1 MSLNTSNKIFEIKAL
16 NITPEKF
23 AVKTSGGALNLPWNS
38 ITNAYIFDLKGYKS
52 VLKPIF
58 IIKFKTDKNNSN
70 FLSLPAERIG
80 TIKMVAD
87 GKIMMRMRLSKITV
101 DGSIDPIFTDVVKKI
116 CSNFTWT
123 YIDEPLKNFIQ
134 NNSIDFPHLNE
145 ESEIIEYCSK
155 VEEDLEGATEEI
167 FNDSVK
173 ELHATTSPMTSR
185 EKWDVGSIID
195 NRYIVKK
202 ILFGGM
208 GIVYV
213 VEDTSDITEEQSET
227 KNKTYALK
235 TFKDEFIFD
244 STVCNQFIKEAEIW
258 TKLGKHKN
266 IVQAER
272 LWLKEGQPY
281 LFLEFIDGE
290 ELEAMI
296 KRNKLPILTAI
307 DYSLQLCNGMIYAW
321 TLMGLIHRDLK
332 PANCFINKENVL
344 KISDFGLGTV
354 AITKEGGNDDQ
365 LESSAVVGTI
375 PYMAPEL
382 FMDSNSAST
391 QSDIYAF
398 GIILCEMLTGVNPF
412 FDEDPSEILD
422 RHLNLT
428 PSLFDYPSE
437 EITPEIDYI
446 FQKCI
451 AKDREERYKNFEE
464 VYQDLSVLYE
474 DLSGAEFKKT
484 SNETF
489 SEEELIKRGISL
501 LGLKHYKEAILVF
514 DKVIKIN
521 PRSPA
526 ILHKGKTL
534 ALIGN
539 YDEAIKVL
547 DDFIS
552 IHETYWRVWLE
563 KGNVLRMAKRYDES
577 LQCLNKANDLKQDHE
592 EILSAMGNLMGD
604 LGKIPEAISLCEQAL
619 EINNQMYE
627 TWNLLG
633 KYYMQQKK
641 YEFAKDSYSESAEL
655 SPRDVEAW
663 IGKGASLYYLGF
675 YKESITAFKRVLLL
689 EPSNLE
695 ALNGLARSYIYAGDF
710 KIANDYYSKLF
721 EKGKIRLNVIL
732 GKSYLLSKSGK
743 IEDAI
748 ELLSRYIPRFPDD
761 IRLKLF
767 LSSLYMKVS
776 NPILVK
782 TLFPNVSEE
791 KNNLETMLALSSNYE
806 LKYIENLEYEIE
818 KFPTLEI
825 ETILK
830 DFNTFLS
837 YVYDINYGTSIL
849 KKIINIDEKNRLKAM
864 TYLCILEELIGNREY
879 AEKIFNDISSTN
891 PKNTFISD
899 IGKRFFTNKKN
910 AGLFLGMEL
919 KKFAKTLD
927 GMLIDGLVEYT
938 EGNYPQAC
946 TTFQTCYEKYPEA
959 KSCISLLSQALEKMR
974 DTVKSEEYADEFIKN
989 CPESFGFYRN
999 KILKSKN
1006 RQNISKIEVW
1016 IKKIIGT
1023 VPYLHEPWIYYISK
1037 LFEFGHIQKATLT
1050 ALLFLDKYV
1059 DKILM
1064 HKDSLEFFNIKGAL
1078 NFIIGRYEAA
1088 KTYCS
1093 SVLSLDSSNQY
1104 SIYGSAICNIR
1115 LGKNQEAK
1123 QLLNSEEVKEE
1134 PIAIYLLSRLLAKEK
1149 DYDEAIKITGAE
1161 DALPTHTISDLLLIA
1176 RAEALYDKG
1185 DFENS
1190 EVYVNSLRGLYEN
1203 LPFLIQYKKKISNDI
1218 PLDTYLPQYSEKDTN
1233 SYMMNIIADDK
1244 YNKNELNEAE
1254 KDFIKISSYDIFD
1267 KNSKIKLGLISY
1279 KNKNYQQAVKY
1290 FKQAL
1295 ILDCINPIVWTFYGA
1310 SLFNINDKES
1320 AEEAF
1325 ESSMI
1330 IPKDSVLAIV
1340 NYSMYLFAQGKI
1352 IEAQQYAEKALRLD
1366 NSAHSAWIA
1375 RGRICRKY
1383 GNFEDALSSA
1393 ESAIAKRQD
1402 DIIGWILKGAIQI
1415 EMGEL
1420 QDATYTLRKSAELN
1434 RNSAEVWY
1442 NLGVLALKEG
1452 KLELAK
1458 SNAER
1463 AIREKRELFEAIYL
1477 YSVCLNFAKKHEEAK
1492 KFLSEAERLSPE
1504 KFAKYNKIA
1513 KIKNDIT
1520 APIKGLDII
1529 DDNLFFMEYNIP
1541 IDFQK
1546 LIRIL
1551 DFSPIICED
1560 NIL

>member
-58 IIKFKTDKNNSN
+58 ILKFKTDKNNSN

-87 GKIMMRMRLSKITV
+87 GKIMMRMRLSKIIV
-101 DGSIDPIFTDVVKKI
+101 DGSIDPIFVDVVKKI
-116 CSNFTWT
+116 CSNFTLT
-123 YIDEPLKNFIQ
+123 YIDGPLKDFIQ
-134 NNSIDFPHLNE
+134 NGSIDFRRINE
-145 ESEIIEYCSK
+145 ESEIIEYCLNLEK
-155 VEEDLEGATEEI
+155 TLEGATEEI
-167 FNDSVK
+167 FNESVK
-173 ELHATTSPMTSR
+173 ELHTTTSPITSR
-185 EKWDVGSIID
+185 EKLGIGSIVD

-202 ILFGGM
+202 ILYGGM

-213 VEDTSDITEEQSET
+213 IEDQSEEIEEKSET
-227 KNKTYALK
+227 ENRIYALK

-296 KRNKLPILTAI
+296 KRNKLPILTAL

-344 KISDFGLGTV
+344 KISDFGLGAV
-354 AITKEGGNDDQ
+354 SKEGENNDQ
-365 LESSAVVGTI
+365 LGSSAVVGTI

-451 AKDREERYKNFEE
+451 AKDREERYKDFEE
-464 VYQDLSVLYE
+464 LYQDLSVLYE

-484 SNETF
+484 SKETF
-489 SEEELIKRGISL
+489 SEENLIKQGISL
-501 LGLKHYKEAILVF
+501 SNLGHYKESIKNF
-514 DKVIKIN
+514 DEAIKIN
-521 PRSPA
+521 KRSPA

-534 ALIGN
+534 ALMGN

-552 IHETYWRVWLE
+552 IFEKYWKVWLE

-577 LQCLNKANDLKQDHE
+577 LICLEKANSLSSDNA
-592 EILSAMGNLMGD
+592 EILAAKGHLMGD
-604 LGKIPEAISLCEQAL
+604 LGKISEAISLCEQSL
-619 EINNQMYE
+619 ELDSQKYE
-627 TWNLLG
+627 TWNLIG
-633 KYYMQQKK
+633 NYYLEQKK
-641 YEFAKDSYSESAEL
+641 YEFAQDSYSEAAEL
-655 SPRDVEAW
+655 SPRDTEAW
-663 IGKGASLYYLGF
+663 IGKGTSLYYLGF
-675 YKESITAFKRVLLL
+675 YKESITTFKKALSL
-689 EPSNLE
+689 EPSNLDI
-695 ALNGLARSYIYAGDF
+695 LNGLARSYIYTGDF

-776 NPILVK
+776 NPILVS
-782 TLFPNVSEE
+782 TLFPNINEE
-791 KNNLETMLALSSNYE
+791 SNHLETMLALSSNYE
-806 LKYIENLEYEIE
+806 LKYLENLEYEIE
-818 KFPTLEI
+818 KFPTVEI

-830 DFNTFLS
+830 DLNTFLT
-837 YVYDINYGTSIL
+837 YVYDIEYGATIL
-849 KKIINIDEKNRLKAM
+849 QKIINIDENNRLKAM
-864 TYLCILEELIGNREY
+864 SYLCILEYLLGNKEY
-879 AEKIFNDISSTN
+879 AEKIYFDISSAN
-891 PKNTFISD
+891 PKNTFIND
-899 IGKRFFTNKKN
+899 IGKRLFTNKKN
-910 AGLFLGMEL
+910 AGLFHSMEV
-919 KKFAKTLD
+919 KKFSKTLD
-927 GMLIDGLVEYT
+927 GMLIDGLVEYK
-938 EGNYPQAC
+938 EENYPQAC
-946 TTFQTCYEKYPEA
+946 TIFQDCYEKYPEA
-959 KSCISLLSQALEKMR
+959 KSCISFLSQTLEKMH
-974 DTVKSEEYADEFIKN
+974 DTVKSDEYAVEFIKN
-989 CPESFGFYRN
+989 CPESFGYYRN
-999 KILKSKN
+999 KILKSQN

-1023 VPYLHEPWIYYISK
+1023 VPYLHEPWIYYINK
-1037 LFEFGHIQKATLT
+1037 LFEFGHVKKATLT

-1078 NFIIGRYEAA
+1078 NFIIGRYEAS
-1088 KTYCS
+1088 KTYYS

-1134 PIAIYLLSRLLAKEK
+1134 PIAIYMLSRLLAQEK

-1161 DALPTHTISDLLLIA
+1161 DDLPTHTISDLLLMA

-1185 DFENS
+1185 DFSNS
-1190 EVYVNSLRGLYEN
+1190 EIYISSLRGLYEN
-1203 LPFLIQYKKKISNDI
+1203 LPLLIQYKNKIANDI
-1218 PLDTYLPQYSEKDTN
+1218 PLDTYLPQYAKKDTN
-1233 SYMMNIIADDK
+1233 SYIMNLIADDK
-1244 YNKNELNEAE
+1244 YNKNDLDEAE
-1254 KDFIKISSYDIFD
+1254 KYFLTISSYDIFD

-1279 KNKNYQQAVKY
+1279 KNKNYQQAAKY

-1295 ILDCINPIVWTFYGA
+1295 ILDCINPTVWTFYGA
-1310 SLFNINDKES
+1310 SLLNMNDRKS

-1325 ESSMI
+1325 ESVTI
-1330 IPKDSVLAIV
+1330 IPTDSVPTIV
-1340 NYSMYLFAQGKI
+1340 NYSMYLFEKGNI

-1383 GNFEDALSSA
+1383 GNLEDALASA

-1402 DIIGWILKGAIQI
+1402 DIIGWLLKGVIQI

-1420 QDATYTLRKSAELN
+1420 QDATYTLRKTAELN
-1434 RNSAEVWY
+1434 RNCAEVWY

-1452 KLELAK
+1452 KIELAK
-1458 SNAER
+1458 SNAEK

-1477 YSVCLNFAKKHEEAK
+1477 YSVCLNFTQKHEEAK
-1492 KFLSEAERLSPE
+1492 KFLNEAEKLSPE
-1504 KFAKYNKIA
+1504 KFTKYNKIA

-1520 APIKGLDII
+1520 APIRGLDTI
-1529 DDNLFFMEYNIP
+1529 DDNLFFMEYNISS
-1541 IDFQK
+1541 DFQK
-1546 LIRIL
+1546 LLRIL